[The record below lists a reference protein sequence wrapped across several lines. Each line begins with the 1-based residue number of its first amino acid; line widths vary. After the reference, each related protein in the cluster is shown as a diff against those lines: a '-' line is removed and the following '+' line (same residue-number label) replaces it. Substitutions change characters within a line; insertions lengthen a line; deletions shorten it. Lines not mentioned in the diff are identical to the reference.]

1 MHKLLFLFL
10 FLLSFVANA
19 NLQHLSEFES
29 ASLFRSTESH
39 EHNYPVMAGAV
50 LYQAEI
56 DDMYSEG
63 YYMSNSINF
72 TGKRLAK
79 IYDYDQSLSL
89 EFILS
94 RISSSLRQQGY
105 SVKYECQGIDCGKAE
120 AFPALFGKL
129 MDSREGRYGYQLF
142 SRNTRH
148 DDMLSVFATLIDS
161 RVRVTVNIFGDTAE
175 QKYIDLRPTRTIDE
189 FQGLTVYFGASSTTL
204 NDHSVR
210 LIQDFAGQLLEQ
222 PAKRLLVRGHT
233 DQTGNTAINKQIS
246 SARAEAVHKLLSKVY
261 DEPACKAQSFS
272 NTRPYFHPL
281 PAQREMTDRR
291 VEIVILQDEEF
302 C

>member
-1 MHKLLFLFL
+1 MRKLLFS
-10 FLLSFVANA
+10 FLLLLPFIANA

-39 EHNYPVMAGAV
+39 EHNYLVMAGAV

-56 DDMYSEG
+56 DDIYSEG

-72 TGKRLAK
+72 TGKRLTR

-89 EFILS
+89 EFILG

-105 SVKYECQGIDCGKAE
+105 SVEYECRGIDCGEAE

-142 SRNTRH
+142 SRNIRH

-161 RVRVTVNIFGDTAE
+161 RVRVTVNIFGGMADR
-175 QKYIDLRPTRTIDE
+175 KYIDLRPTRTIDE

-210 LIQDFAGQLLEQ
+210 LIQDFADQLLEQ

-233 DQTGNTAINKQIS
+233 DQTGNIAINKQIS
-246 SARAEAVHKLLSKVY
+246 SDRAEAVHKLLSKVY
-261 DEPACKAQSFS
+261 GGPVCEAQSFS
-272 NTRPYFHPL
+272 NTRPYFHLL
-281 PAQREMTDRR
+281 PAQRGMTDRR
-291 VEIVILQDEEF
+291 VEIVILQDQES